1 MMTYIKNKKQ
11 FAITQENR
19 TRILKDIDE
28 LVNLP
33 TGLFAK
39 VKQYEHGYYIKI
51 IVDKTYIQNSIPENK
66 FNSIPDTIIFLMIA
80 DYSFPELPPK
90 IFCQTNFCFPNLMDG
105 RNLSNSIIPSWN
117 KNTKLGDIA
126 KLIPDF
132 VKNVIKSESY
142 NFYGFYTIDAVYDL
156 KNFNNMLV
164 NTFACK
170 IDYNKNLEKKPLF
183 YNDVHDFI
191 LVLSDDCLVLFKQFE
206 TNKNLGKV
214 VFWASLFAMTD
225 MQINKDLKVVRLNF
239 YSDEKEQ
246 QQLRLKMFNVLFFR
260 ETLVKKMSN
269 LKVNIEA
276 NKLVKGQSIERRLNA
291 NDIKHMNIKQ
301 LEYYINLFKKKIEG
315 DEINLYI
322 INTFSILS
330 GKAIEYYS
338 KNDDERQKDILM
350 QMQEVLK
357 REDIQKQL
365 KNNEIIV

>member
-1 MMTYIKNKKQ
+1 MMTYIRNKKQ

-19 TRILKDIDE
+19 SRILKDIDE

-51 IVDKTYIQNSIPENK
+51 IVDKTYIQPHIPENK
-66 FNSIPDTIIFLMIA
+66 YNSIPDTIIFLMIA
-80 DYSFPELPPK
+80 DYSFPEFPPK

-105 RNLSNSIIPSWN
+105 RNLSNSILPSWN

-126 KLIPDF
+126 KIIPDF
-132 VKNVIKSESY
+132 VKSVIKSESY

-170 IDYNKNLEKKPLF
+170 MDFNKNLEKKPLF

-191 LVLSDDCLVLFKQFE
+191 LVLSDDCIVLFKQFE

-214 VFWASLFAMTD
+214 VFWASLFSLTD

-239 YSDEKEQ
+239 YSD
-246 QQLRLKMFNVLFFR
+246 R

-276 NKLVKGQSIERRLNA
+276 NKLVKGQSIERRLTA

-338 KNDDERQKDILM
+338 KNDDERQKEILM

-365 KNNEIIV
+365 KNNEIII

>member
-1 MMTYIKNKKQ
+1 MITFIRNRKQ
-11 FAITQENR
+11 FVITKENR
-19 TRILKDIDE
+19 TRILKDIED
-28 LVNLP
+28 LANLP
-33 TGLFAK
+33 NGVFAK

-51 IVDKTYIQNSIPENK
+51 IVDKTYIKDNTPENK
-66 FNSIPDTIIFLMIA
+66 YNSIPDTIMFLMVV
-80 DYSFPELPPK
+80 DYAFPKEPPK

-105 RNLSNSIIPSWN
+105 RNLSNSIIPEW
-117 KNTKLGDIA
+117 KPQMRLDEIA
-126 KLIPDF
+126 LLIPVF
-132 VKNVIKSESY
+132 IKTILNSEAY
-142 NFYGFYTIDAVYDL
+142 NFYGSYSIDAVYDL

-170 IDYNKNLEKKPLF
+170 IDYNAELQKKPLF
-183 YNDVHDFI
+183 YDNIGDFI

-225 MQINKDLKVVRLNF
+225 LQINKDKKVVRMNF

-269 LKVNIEA
+269 LKVTIEA
-276 NKLVKGQSIERRLNA
+276 SKLIKGQSIERRLTA
-291 NDIKHMNIKQ
+291 NDIKHMTIKQ
-301 LEYYINLFKKKIEG
+301 LEYYINLFKKRIES
-315 DEINLYI
+315 DDINLYI

-338 KNDDERQKDILM
+338 KNDDGRQKEFLI

-357 REDIQKQL
+357 REDIQRLL
-365 KNNEIIV
+365 KSNEINL

>member
-11 FAITQENR
+11 FLITQENR
-19 TRILKDIDE
+19 NRILKEVDE
-28 LVNLP
+28 LADLP
-33 TGLFAK
+33 TGIFAK

-51 IVDKTYIQNSIPENK
+51 IVDKTYIQTGIPENK
-66 FNSIPDTIIFLMIA
+66 YNSIPDTIIFLMVV
-80 DYSFPELPPK
+80 DYAFPEQPPK
-90 IFCQTNFCFPNLMDG
+90 LFCQTNFCFPNLMDG
-105 RNLSNSIIPSWN
+105 RNLSNSIIPKWQ
-117 KNTKLGDIA
+117 KNTKLGDVA

-132 VKNVIKSESY
+132 VKSVLKSESY
-142 NFYGFYTIDAVYDL
+142 NFYGFYTVDAVYDL

-170 IDYNKNLEKKPLF
+170 MDYNKNIEKKPLF
-183 YNDVHDFI
+183 YNDPDDFI

-214 VFWASLFAMTD
+214 VFWASLFAVTD
-225 MQINKDLKVVRLNF
+225 MQINKDLKVVRINF

-246 QQLRLKMFNVLFFR
+246 QQLRLKMVNVLFFR

-276 NKLVKGQSIERRLNA
+276 NKLVKGQSIERRLTA

-301 LEYYINLFKKKIEG
+301 LEFYINLFKKKIEG

-338 KNDDERQKDILM
+338 KTDDKKQRDILL
-350 QMQEVLK
+350 QMQQVLK

>member
-1 MMTYIKNKKQ
+1 MMTFIRNRKQ
-11 FAITQENR
+11 FVITKENR
-19 TRILKDIDE
+19 TRILKDIED
-28 LVNLP
+28 LANLP
-33 TGLFAK
+33 NGVFAK

-51 IVDKTYIQNSIPENK
+51 IVDKTYIKDNTPENK
-66 FNSIPDTIIFLMIA
+66 YNSIPDTIMFLMVV
-80 DYSFPELPPK
+80 DYAFPKEPPK

-105 RNLSNSIIPSWN
+105 RNLSNSIIPEW
-117 KNTKLGDIA
+117 KPQMRLDEIA
-126 KLIPDF
+126 LLIPVF
-132 VKNVIKSESY
+132 IKTILNSEAY
-142 NFYGFYTIDAVYDL
+142 NFYGSYSIDAVYDL

-170 IDYNKNLEKKPLF
+170 IDYNAELQKKPLF
-183 YNDVHDFI
+183 YDNIGDFI

-225 MQINKDLKVVRLNF
+225 LQINKDKKVVRMNF

-269 LKVNIEA
+269 LKVTIEA
-276 NKLVKGQSIERRLNA
+276 SKLIKGQSIERRLTA
-291 NDIKHMNIKQ
+291 NDIKHMTIKQ
-301 LEYYINLFKKKIEG
+301 LEYYINLFKKRIES
-315 DEINLYI
+315 DDINLYI
-322 INTFSILS
+322 VNTFSILS

-338 KNDDERQKDILM
+338 KNDDSRQKEFLI

-357 REDIQKQL
+357 REDIQKLL
-365 KNNEIIV
+365 KSNEINL

>member
-1 MMTYIKNKKQ
+1 MMTFIRNRKQ
-11 FAITQENR
+11 FVITKENR
-19 TRILKDIDE
+19 LRILKDIED
-28 LVNLP
+28 LANLP
-33 TGLFAK
+33 NGVFAK

-51 IVDKTYIQNSIPENK
+51 IVDKTYIKDNTPENK
-66 FNSIPDTIIFLMIA
+66 YNSIPDTLMFLMVV
-80 DYSFPELPPK
+80 DYAFPKEPPK

-105 RNLSNSIIPSWN
+105 RNLSNSIIQEWKPQM
-117 KNTKLGDIA
+117 KLDEIA
-126 KLIPDF
+126 LLIPVF
-132 VKNVIKSESY
+132 IKTILNSEAY
-142 NFYGFYTIDAVYDL
+142 NFYGSYSIDAVYDL

-170 IDYNKNLEKKPLF
+170 IDYNAELQKKPLF
-183 YNDVHDFI
+183 YDNIGDFI

-225 MQINKDLKVVRLNF
+225 LQINKDKKVVRMNF

-269 LKVNIEA
+269 LKVTIEA
-276 NKLVKGQSIERRLNA
+276 SKLIKGQSIERRLTA
-291 NDIKHMNIKQ
+291 NDIKHMTIKQ
-301 LEYYINLFKKKIEG
+301 LEYYINLFKKRIES
-315 DEINLYI
+315 DDINLYI
-322 INTFSILS
+322 VNTFSILS

-338 KNDDERQKDILM
+338 KNDDGRQKEFLI

-357 REDIQKQL
+357 REDIQKLL
-365 KNNEIIV
+365 KSNEINL

>member
-1 MMTYIKNKKQ
+1 MMTFIRNRKQ
-11 FAITQENR
+11 FVITKENR
-19 TRILKDIDE
+19 TRILKDIED
-28 LVNLP
+28 LANLP
-33 TGLFAK
+33 NGVFAK

-51 IVDKTYIQNSIPENK
+51 IVDKTYIKDNTPENK
-66 FNSIPDTIIFLMIA
+66 YNSIPDTIMFLMVV
-80 DYSFPELPPK
+80 DYAFPKEPPK

-105 RNLSNSIIPSWN
+105 RNLSNSIIPEW
-117 KNTKLGDIA
+117 KPQMRLDEIA
-126 KLIPDF
+126 LLIPVF
-132 VKNVIKSESY
+132 IKTILNSEAY
-142 NFYGFYTIDAVYDL
+142 NFYGSYSIDAVYDL

-170 IDYNKNLEKKPLF
+170 IDYNAELQKKPLF
-183 YNDVHDFI
+183 YDNIGDFI

-225 MQINKDLKVVRLNF
+225 LQINKDKKVVRMNF

-269 LKVNIEA
+269 LKVTIEA
-276 NKLVKGQSIERRLNA
+276 SKLIKGQSIERRLTA
-291 NDIKHMNIKQ
+291 NDIKHMTIKQ
-301 LEYYINLFKKKIEG
+301 LEYYINLFKKRIES
-315 DEINLYI
+315 DDINLYI
-322 INTFSILS
+322 VNTFSILS

-338 KNDDERQKDILM
+338 KNDDGRQKEFLI

-357 REDIQKQL
+357 REDIQKLL
-365 KNNEIIV
+365 KSNEINL

>member
-1 MMTYIKNKKQ
+1 MMTFIRNRKQ
-11 FAITQENR
+11 FVITKENR
-19 TRILKDIDE
+19 LRILKDIED
-28 LVNLP
+28 LANLP
-33 TGLFAK
+33 NGVFAK

-51 IVDKTYIQNSIPENK
+51 IVDKTYIKDNTPENK
-66 FNSIPDTIIFLMIA
+66 YNSIPDTLMFLMVV
-80 DYSFPELPPK
+80 DYAFPRERPK

-105 RNLSNSIIPSWN
+105 RNLSNSIIQEWKPQM
-117 KNTKLGDIA
+117 KLDEIA
-126 KLIPDF
+126 LLIPDF
-132 VKNVIKSESY
+132 IKTILNNEAY
-142 NFYGFYTIDAVYDL
+142 NFYGFYSIDAVYDL

-170 IDYNKNLEKKPLF
+170 IDYNKELQKKPLF
-183 YNDVHDFI
+183 YDDIGDFI

-225 MQINKDLKVVRLNF
+225 LQINKDKKVVRMNF

-269 LKVNIEA
+269 LKVTIEA
-276 NKLVKGQSIERRLNA
+276 SKLIKGQSIERRLTA
-291 NDIKHMNIKQ
+291 NDIKHMTIKQ
-301 LEYYINLFKKKIEG
+301 LEYYINLFKKRIES
-315 DEINLYI
+315 DDINLYI
-322 INTFSILS
+322 VNTFSILS

-338 KNDDERQKDILM
+338 KNDDGRQKEFLI

-357 REDIQKQL
+357 REDIQKLL
-365 KNNEIIV
+365 KSNEINL

>member
-1 MMTYIKNKKQ
+1 M
-11 FAITQENR
+11 
-19 TRILKDIDE
+19 
-28 LVNLP
+28 
-33 TGLFAK
+33 
-39 VKQYEHGYYIKI
+39 GYYIKI
-51 IVDKTYIQNSIPENK
+51 IIDRNKIEIDLSDEKYSNLPETITFLIIIDYTYPN
-66 FNSIPDTIIFLMIA
+66 F
-80 DYSFPELPPK
+80 PPK
-90 IFCQTNFCFPNLMDG
+90 ILAKTNFCFPSLVDG
-105 RNLSNSIIPSWN
+105 RNLSCSIIPKWN
-117 KNTKLGDIA
+117 KEIT
-126 KLIPDF
+126 LISI
-132 VKNVIKSESY
+132 VKTLPLFLKKMLTSNSY
-142 NFYGFYTIDAVYDL
+142 YFYGNFSIGSVYDL

-164 NTFACK
+164 NTFSCK
-170 IDYNKNLEKKPLF
+170 IDYNKDMINKPLF
-183 YNDVHDFI
+183 YNDPHDFI

-269 LKVNIEA
+269 LKVTIEA
-276 NKLVKGQSIERRLNA
+276 NKLVKGQSIERRLTA

-338 KNDDERQKDILM
+338 KNDDERQKQILM

>member
-11 FAITQENR
+11 YIITQENR
-19 TRILKDIDE
+19 TRILKEIDK
-28 LVNLP
+28 LANLP
-33 TGLFAK
+33 SGLFAK

-51 IVDKTYIQNSIPENK
+51 IIDKTYIKQGIPENK
-66 FNSIPDTIIFLMIA
+66 YNSIPDTITFLMIA
-80 DYSFPELPPK
+80 DYSFPEFPPK

-105 RNLSNSIIPSWN
+105 RNLSNSIIPNWA
-117 KNTKLGDIA
+117 KTTKLGEVAQI
-126 KLIPDF
+126 IPEF

-142 NFYGFYTIDAVYDL
+142 NFYGFYTVDAVYDL

-170 IDYNKNLEKKPLF
+170 IDYNKNLDKKPLF

-214 VFWASLFAMTD
+214 VFWASLFSVTD
-225 MQINKDLKVVRLNF
+225 MQINKDLKVVRINF

-276 NKLVKGQSIERRLNA
+276 SKLVKGQSIERRLTA

-301 LEYYINLFKKKIEG
+301 LEYYIDFFKKKIEG

-338 KNDDERQKDILM
+338 KNDDARQKEILL
-350 QMQEVLK
+350 QMQEIFK
-357 REDIQKQL
+357 REEIQKQL
-365 KNNEIIV
+365 KNSEIII

>member
-1 MMTYIKNKKQ
+1 
-11 FAITQENR
+11 
-19 TRILKDIDE
+19 
-28 LVNLP
+28 
-33 TGLFAK
+33 
-39 VKQYEHGYYIKI
+39 
-51 IVDKTYIQNSIPENK
+51 
-66 FNSIPDTIIFLMIA
+66 
-80 DYSFPELPPK
+80 
-90 IFCQTNFCFPNLMDG
+90 
-105 RNLSNSIIPSWN
+105 
-117 KNTKLGDIA
+117 
-126 KLIPDF
+126 
-132 VKNVIKSESY
+132 
-142 NFYGFYTIDAVYDL
+142 
-156 KNFNNMLV
+156 
-164 NTFACK
+164 
-170 IDYNKNLEKKPLF
+170 
-183 YNDVHDFI
+183 
-191 LVLSDDCLVLFKQFE
+191 VLSDDCLVLFKQFE